1 MRTIEWKINTGYVGA
16 TYEGSFEVK
25 DDATDKEIDD
35 MVQKEVW
42 DYIELSWNEK
52 KKEN

>member
-16 TYEGSFEVK
+16 THKGSFEVE
-25 DDATDKEIDD
+25 DDVTDEEICG
-35 MVQKEVW
+35 MVQEEVW
-42 DYIELSWNEK
+42 NYIELSWNEK